1 MKIIIDTDPGV
12 DDALA
17 LFYTFAAPVFDV
29 VGLTAIF
36 GNVTVETATE
46 NAIWLCEAVGRPD
59 IPVAMGAREPLAGH
73 AHAPSVA
80 VHGPHGFGNLPRR
93 RPRGQPVAMDAADF
107 LIARAAADPGQI
119 TLVALG
125 PLTNVALALQRDPT
139 FADNI
144 AQIVVMGGAFGVPGN
159 ITPHAEANI
168 FNDPRACAVVAAL
181 GQRVTFIGLDV
192 TNQILLSKQDIDETC
207 LAGGV
212 WATFTQHI
220 TDYYLAFYASVGF
233 TAGAGLHDPTTL
245 IALDHPHLFSFDTGT
260 VSVITEGEAKGKT
273 LFTPG
278 AGTARIAHTAQFQA
292 ILDLFKI
299 AVGGWIAAQ
308 AVQPAAQAHG

>member
-1 MKIIIDTDPGV
+1 MKVIIDTDPGV

-17 LFYTFAAPVFDV
+17 LFYTFAQAEFDL

-46 NAIWLCEAVGRPD
+46 NAIWLCEAAGLRGV
-59 IPVAMGAREPLAGH
+59 PVAMGARQPLAGA

-80 VHGPHGFGNLPRR
+80 VHGAYGFGDLPRR
-93 RPRGQPVAMDAADF
+93 HPQARPEAMDAADY
-107 LIARAAADPGQI
+107 LIAQAAADPGQI

-125 PLTNVALALQRDPT
+125 PLTNVALALQRDPA
-139 FADNI
+139 FAQNI
-144 AQIVVMGGAFGVPGN
+144 AQIVVMGGAFDVPGN

-168 FNDPRACAVVAAL
+168 YNDPQACAVVAGL

-192 TNQILLSKQDIDETC
+192 TNQILLSKQDIDDIC
-207 LAGGV
+207 AAGGD
-212 WATFTQHI
+212 WADFTQAI

-260 VSVITEGEAKGKT
+260 VSVITTGEARGKT
-273 LFTPG
+273 LFTQG
-278 AGTARIAHTAQFQA
+278 NGTTRIAHTAEFQS
-292 ILDLFKI
+292 ILDLFKTT
-299 AVGGWIAAQ
+299 VGGWIAGQ
-308 AVQPAAQAHG
+308 SHRSGN

>member
-17 LFYTFAAPVFDV
+17 LFYTFAQPQFDL

-46 NAIWLCEAVGRPD
+46 NALWLCEAAGRPGV
-59 IPVAMGAREPLAGH
+59 PVAMGARLPLSGAGH
-73 AHAPSVA
+73 DPSVA
-80 VHGPHGFGNLPRR
+80 VHGAYGFGNLARR
-93 RPRGQPVAMDAADF
+93 APQGQAVAMDAADF
-107 LIARAAADPGQI
+107 LVAQAAADPGQI

-125 PLTNVALALQRDPT
+125 PLTNVALALQRDPN
-139 FADNI
+139 FAQNI

-159 ITPHAEANI
+159 ITPYAEANI
-168 FNDPRACAVVAAL
+168 YNDPLSCAVVAAL

-192 TNQILLSKQDIDETC
+192 TDQILLSKQDIAEMC
-207 LAGGV
+207 ASGGP
-212 WATFTQHI
+212 WAAFTRDI
-220 TDYYLAFYASVGF
+220 TDYYLAFYASVGI

-260 VSVITEGEAKGKT
+260 VSVITEGEAIGKT
-273 LFTPG
+273 QFTPG
-278 AGTARIAHTAQFQA
+278 PGNCRIAHTAEFQP
-292 ILDLFKI
+292 ILDLFKT
-299 AVGGWIAAQ
+299 AVGGWIAAHKQ
-308 AVQPAAQAHG
+308 